1 MGKSTYNPRRHWVF
15 GNPTCQKLALWWG
28 RREMGAWWG
37 HVMTIIDG
45 PHFLC
50 IGGKSG
56 GVEPRSCG
64 MPFSGQQKTGV
75 SASFCASSWQRPCYC
90 WSPVCF
96 EIRMKENQASFACFR
111 PHHLPRQIDRLTR
124 QSAPELRHHQGS
136 SPRYLPRS
144 VVVPSSTSPW
154 LAIYFDGIEWRR

>member
-1 MGKSTYNPRRHWVF
+1 MGKSTYNPRQHWVF
-15 GNPTCQKLALWWG
+15 GSPTCQKLAPWWG

-56 GVEPRSCG
+56 GVESRSCG
-64 MPFSGQQKTGV
+64 IPFSGQQKTGV
-75 SASFCASSWQRPCYC
+75 SASFCASSCQRPRYC

-111 PHHLPRQIDRLTR
+111 PRRLPLLSGQHSHTEGV
-124 QSAPELRHHQGS
+124 SAS
-136 SPRYLPRS
+136 MYITFMVIYLSCMNEEPYKY
-144 VVVPSSTSPW
+144 
-154 LAIYFDGIEWRR
+154 AKNEK

>member
-1 MGKSTYNPRRHWVF
+1 MGKSTYNPRQHWVF
-15 GNPTCQKLALWWG
+15 GSPTCQKLALWWG

-56 GVEPRSCG
+56 GVESRSCG
-64 MPFSGQQKTGV
+64 IPFSGQQKTGV

-111 PHHLPRQIDRLTR
+111 PVSRQAQPALTHR
-124 QSAPELRHHQGS
+124 RCFRIHVYNHEGYIFILH
-136 SPRYLPRS
+136 
-144 VVVPSSTSPW
+144 
-154 LAIYFDGIEWRR
+154 EWGAL